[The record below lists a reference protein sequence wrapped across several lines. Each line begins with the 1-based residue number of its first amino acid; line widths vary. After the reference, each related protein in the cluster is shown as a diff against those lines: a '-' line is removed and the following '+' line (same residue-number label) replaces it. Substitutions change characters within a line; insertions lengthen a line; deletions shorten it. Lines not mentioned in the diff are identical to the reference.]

1 VAGWAGGGGEGCGD
15 GGEGGLV
22 TGLQLGAEPS
32 TDSCCAA

>member
-22 TGLQLGAEPS
+22 APS
-32 TDSCCAA
+32 